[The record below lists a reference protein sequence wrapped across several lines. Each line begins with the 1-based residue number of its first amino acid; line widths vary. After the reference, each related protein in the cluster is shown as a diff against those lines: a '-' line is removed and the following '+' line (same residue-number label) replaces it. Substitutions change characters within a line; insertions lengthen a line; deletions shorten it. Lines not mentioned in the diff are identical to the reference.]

1 MAFKLDIQQR
11 EIKDVDNF
19 MTILLQATP
28 TIRVITVQKQREL
41 HVWPSNHKDGVI
53 VELAEIKTPEKV
65 ISIGIEHQNYGTV
78 NQALEYLQLSSYSM
92 KVLNYVDCLK
102 IWVRLF

>member
-11 EIKDVDNF
+11 EFNDVDNF

-41 HVWPSNHKDGVI
+41 HILDTELMTVLKTRKEEQI
-53 VELAEIKTPEKV
+53 V
-65 ISIGIEHQNYGTV
+65 S
-78 NQALEYLQLSSYSM
+78 
-92 KVLNYVDCLK
+92 LNNDIASQKNSC
-102 IWVRLF
+102 

>member
-1 MAFKLDIQQR
+1 
-11 EIKDVDNF
+11 

-41 HVWPSNHKDGVI
+41 HVWPSNHKDGVT

-65 ISIGIEHQNYGTV
+65 ISIGIEHRNYDKV
-78 NQALEYLQLSSYSM
+78 NQALEYLQLSSSSM

-102 IWVRLF
+102 IWVEGKKLF